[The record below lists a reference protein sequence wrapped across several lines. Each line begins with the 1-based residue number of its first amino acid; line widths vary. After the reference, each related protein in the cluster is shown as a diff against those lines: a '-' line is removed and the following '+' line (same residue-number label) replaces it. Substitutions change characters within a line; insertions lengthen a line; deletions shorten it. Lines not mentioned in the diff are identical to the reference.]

1 MVVVRGHKFCL
12 FELRNC
18 CGMCKWSSSNDGEV
32 VHIRLTMV
40 TLYWIAFV
48 PPRKSYQI
56 GILFTHMNG
65 DFDAIS
71 MTERNGVTPIS
82 KVESHVL
89 DTLGVYTLPN
99 RPCRVGLLLTALV
112 FHLFMYYL
120 AILLRWSSPWTFL
133 KLFKSLTA
141 RVLNIKSTIQL
152 IFSWHF

>member
-18 CGMCKWSSSNDGEV
+18 CGMCKWSFSNDGDV

-40 TLYWIAFV
+40 TLYWKAFV
-48 PPRKSYQI
+48 PPRKSYRI
-56 GILFTHMNG
+56 GIRLTHVNG

-82 KVESHVL
+82 KVKSHVL

-112 FHLFMYYL
+112 CHLFMY
-120 AILLRWSSPWTFL
+120 LRMWPL
-133 KLFKSLTA
+133 IKYN
-141 RVLNIKSTIQL
+141 RVYKMQPRSCCFVHLNTYFIGLSNCC
-152 IFSWHF
+152 